1 MNSVWCGSPFVASFS
16 SMFGVRCWMFDVP
29 QGQNSGSRLIA
40 PVLGLW
46 PSVLLIAALNVTLLP
61 IAIWRKHEPLRR
73 RMLWIPIPLVAFF
86 VSAAPPGWRGPCRQR
101 RLRRLNGSRLSPWD
115 ARELSQRCSA
125 ARATG
130 ECCSTT
136 VTRSAARRRSLIR
149 NAKALL
155 PLLLSCRPQTVACL
169 ASPQGAA
176 LLERRSILT

>member
-73 RMLWIPIPLVAFF
+73 RILWIPIPLVAFF
-86 VSAAPPGWRGPCRQR
+86 VIGSSAWLA
-101 RLRRLNGSRLSPWD
+101 
-115 ARELSQRCSA
+115 
-125 ARATG
+125 
-130 ECCSTT
+130 
-136 VTRSAARRRSLIR
+136 RSLPP
-149 NAKALL
+149 A
-155 PLLLSCRPQTVACL
+155 TVAPTERL
-169 ASPQGAA
+169 AA
-176 LLERRSILT
+176 LAVGREGVVATLQCGPGDWRMLFNNSYTLGGSKAQF